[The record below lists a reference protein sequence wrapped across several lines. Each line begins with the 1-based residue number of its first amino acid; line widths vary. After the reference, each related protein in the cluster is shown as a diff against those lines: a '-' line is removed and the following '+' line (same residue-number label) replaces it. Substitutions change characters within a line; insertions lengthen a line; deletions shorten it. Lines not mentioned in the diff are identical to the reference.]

1 MAAIATFFSS
11 LNFQSLINKLPSN
24 LAQGLIWGV
33 MALGVFITFRMLD
46 FADLTV
52 DGSLAT
58 GGVVCVI
65 LVLNG
70 WSCEAALVISFL
82 AGSLAGLVTSLL
94 HTVIGIP
101 GILCGILSQSALY
114 SINLIILGAAN
125 RALPTLR
132 MTPLFS
138 GFNVADTAWLSLG
151 FCAVLILLLY
161 AYLNTEHGS
170 ALRATG
176 VNPRMA
182 RAQGINTKVM
192 TIIGLSLSNGLVAL
206 CGGMFAQFQGN
217 ADIKM
222 GQGAIVIGL
231 AAVIIGEVLGEALFR
246 KHFNL
251 LLRMVF
257 VVVGAIAYYFVYT
270 LVMWLKLPTDY
281 MKLVA
286 AIVIAIFLAV
296 PNLQNARKNSFAR
309 LAKENK
315 QKAKE
320 GA

>member
-1 MAAIATFFSS
+1 MAAFTTFLSS
-11 LNFQSLINKLPSN
+11 LNFQSLVNKLPSN

-70 WSCEAALVISFL
+70 WSCEAALSMSFL
-82 AGSLAGLVTSLL
+82 AGALAGLVTGFL

-101 GILCGILSQSALY
+101 GILAGILSQSALY
-114 SINLIILGAAN
+114 SINLIVLTAPN
-125 RALPTLR
+125 KSLPTIK
-132 MTPLFS
+132 MTPLFT
-138 GFNVADTAWLSLG
+138 GFNVAGTVWLALG
-151 FCAVLILLLY
+151 FCAALILLLY
-161 AYLNTEHGS
+161 LYLNTEHGS

-176 VNPRMA
+176 VNPNMA

-192 TIIGLSLSNGLVAL
+192 TVIGLSLSNALVAL
-206 CGGMFAQFQGN
+206 CGGMFAQYQGN

-231 AAVIIGEVLGEALFR
+231 AAVIIGEVIGEALFR

-257 VVVGAIAYYFVYT
+257 VVVGSICYYFVYT

-281 MKLVA
+281 MKVLT
-286 AIVIAIFLAV
+286 AIVITIFLAV

-309 LAKENK
+309 LAKENA

-320 GA
+320 AQ